1 MFIETKINQLYLC
14 LGFVYQ
20 SKEFD
25 GAGLSPD
32 NLLSI
37 RDWIGSEEIR
47 FVETMTEKTSL
58 PLQEN
63 EIPRVWIVSSR
74 PPKKMARTFPVF
86 RFLNLILSYVEKNI
100 YFENN

>member
-1 MFIETKINQLYLC
+1 MFIEAKINQLYLC

-47 FVETMTEKTSL
+47 FVDYHIREMGT
-58 PLQEN
+58 P
-63 EIPRVWIVSSR
+63 
-74 PPKKMARTFPVF
+74 ARQ
-86 RFLNLILSYVEKNI
+86 
-100 YFENN
+100 